1 MPRPEEFNKANVLQN
16 AMVLFWKKGYEG
28 TSMQDLVDAT
38 GLNRSSIYN
47 SFGSKLALYQ
57 ETLKEYQ
64 QQNSS
69 IFQRALVRA
78 TNPLEAIRYVFESF
92 LPEVAK
98 KECER
103 GCFLMNSKAE
113 MANKEEDVR
122 KWLLGHQEQSLSFF
136 SDLIL
141 SGQEEG
147 FINSDRKAED
157 LAYFI
162 FTSFQ
167 GYRMTGIL
175 VKDPK
180 ILKEII
186 NNTLSVL
193 N

>member
-1 MPRPEEFNKANVLQN
+1 MPRPEEFDKANVLQN
-16 AMVLFWKKGYEG
+16 AMVLFWEKGFEG

-47 SFGSKLALYQ
+47 SFGSKLAFYQ
-57 ETLKEYQ
+57 ETLKAYQ
-64 QQNSS
+64 QQNSG

-92 LPEVAK
+92 LPEVARQ
-98 KECER
+98 ECER
-103 GCFLMNSKAE
+103 GCFLMNSKTE

-122 KWLLGHQEQSLSFF
+122 KWLLAHQEQSLSFF

-147 FINSDRKAED
+147 FINNERKAED
-157 LAYFI
+157 LAYFV
-162 FTSFQ
+162 FNSFQ

-193 N
+193 S